1 MGLIDS
7 FPRGVAGRNS
17 TLMVA
22 LLAAL
27 ICAACAPATSSVPP
41 ASAAATSSSA
51 ASTIAIASA
60 TPVGTASPI
69 STAVPVA
76 ALRKGG
82 LYIVLRHGVSDVGTE
97 SPLIDLE
104 NCATQANLNEQAK
117 RDLAVMGTDLAA
129 LAIPVGTVLASPY
142 CRTMD
147 SARIV
152 FPEKQITPSDVLL
165 RPAYMPVAGRPVPTS
180 SDQRLVALKQMLTTV
195 PAGATNIALVT
206 HGEVIRGATN
216 VDVAMGE
223 TVIVQPDGKG
233 AFSVLARLLPL
244 GWKAL

>member
-1 MGLIDS
+1 MTI
-7 FPRGVAGRNS
+7 
-17 TLMVA
+17 A

-27 ICAACAPATSSVPP
+27 ICAACTSATSSGPP
-41 ASAAATSSSA
+41 ASSPTTSPSVVSTTAVAAT
-51 ASTIAIASA
+51 A
-60 TPVGTASPI
+60 TPVSTASPI
-69 STAVPVA
+69 STAVPLA

-97 SPLIDLE
+97 SPLIDLD

-129 LAIPVGTVLASPY
+129 LAIPVGSVLASPY
-142 CRTMD
+142 CRTME

-152 FPEKQITPSDVLL
+152 FPGRQITPSDILL
-165 RPAYMPVAGRPVPTS
+165 RPAYVPVAGRPVPPS
-180 SDQRLVALKQMLTTV
+180 SDQRLVAFKQMLATV
-195 PAGATNIALVT
+195 PAGGTNIALVT

-216 VDVAMGE
+216 VDAAMGE

-233 AFSVLARLLPL
+233 AYSVSARLLPL
-244 GWKAL
+244 GWKAP